1 MAGKRESR
9 RIFDTVQILPRPREA
24 RQNASS
30 VCQTRS
36 CTEPR
41 LMGQVHLNFHKVWH
55 VTQNVDVYLLVCT
68 HSCTR
73 ETGLFGYQIA
83 CKLLDRSCLIA
94 IY

>member
-9 RIFDTVQILPRPREA
+9 RIFDTVQILPRPLKV

-41 LMGQVHLNFHKVWH
+41 STRQVHLNFHKVYMSHKMWMF
-55 VTQNVDVYLLVCT
+55 TFWYI

-73 ETGLFGYQIA
+73 EWGFSVTIKAA
-83 CKLLDRSCLIA
+83 CKLLENCSYLIA
-94 IY
+94 I

>member
-55 VTQNVDVYLLVCT
+55 VTQNVGCLPFGIFIHVREKRGFSVIKLHANYLIVLV
-68 HSCTR
+68 
-73 ETGLFGYQIA
+73 
-83 CKLLDRSCLIA
+83 
-94 IY
+94 

>member
-55 VTQNVDVYLLVCT
+55 VTQNVDVYLLVYSFMYERNGAFRLLNCM
-68 HSCTR
+68 
-73 ETGLFGYQIA
+73 QIT
-83 CKLLDRSCLIA
+83 
-94 IY
+94 